1 MIESF
6 NTQPLPNVIPAY
18 VYDQYSD
25 DENVQGF
32 FEVLNAMAQG
42 YLDWFNQTPLPLYT
56 NPNINGPLLD
66 WVGNSLYNIP
76 RPVISDVQQVVKGAL
91 ATVPLT
97 ALPIAGFQISESGTS
112 AIATDDIYKR
122 VLTWFMYRGDG
133 MQMSVEWLRRRVA
146 RFLYGTNGTDIPDVG
161 LLSTVQL
168 TRKNSQVGGVTGTDV
183 TGLAVTGLAFSP
195 IYHTVILILP
205 SYSISAVFQE
215 LVQTGVIPLP
225 FQITLEI
232 VTGFAL
238 NQTELNVGTL

>member
-6 NTQPLPNVIPAY
+6 DTQPLPNVIPAY

-133 MQMSVEWLRRRVA
+133 MQMSVEWLRRRIA
-146 RFLYGTNGTDIPDVG
+146 RFIYGVNGTDLTDIG
-161 LLSTVQL
+161 LISTVSL
-168 TRKNSQVGGVTGTDV
+168 SAVNSQVGGEVGTGV
-183 TGLAVTGLAFSP
+183 VGLTVTGLAFSP
-195 IYHTVILILP
+195 ILHTGIANLP
-205 SYSISAVFQE
+205 SYPMSTILQQ
-215 LVQTGVIPLP
+215 LVQTGAIPLP
-225 FQITLEI
+225 FQIALSLN
-232 VTGFAL
+232 TGFYL
-238 NQTELNVGTL
+238 NQTNLNEGTL

>member
-6 NTQPLPNVIPAY
+6 VNQPLPNVIPAY

-42 YLDWFNQTPLPLYT
+42 YLDWFNQTPLALYT

-112 AIATDDIYKR
+112 AIATDDVYKR
-122 VLTWFMYRGDG
+122 VLTWFIYRGDG
-133 MQMSVEWLRRRVA
+133 MQMSVEWLRRRIA
-146 RFLYGTNGTDIPDVG
+146 RFIYGINGTDLTDVG
-161 LLSTVQL
+161 LISTVSLSQV
-168 TRKNSQVGGVTGTDV
+168 NSQSGGVMGNGV
-183 TGLAVTGLAFSP
+183 MGLMVMGLAFSKVLHKG
-195 IYHTVILILP
+195 IANLP
-205 SYSISAVFQE
+205 SYPMSSVLQE
-215 LVQTGVIPLP
+215 LVNTGVIPLP
-225 FQITLEI
+225 FQVT
-232 VTGFAL
+232 VTFNTGFYL
-238 NQTELNVGTL
+238 NQTNLNEGTL

>member
-6 NTQPLPNVIPAY
+6 DTQPLPNVIPAY

-42 YLDWFNQTPLPLYT
+42 YLDWFNQTPLALYT

-112 AIATDDIYKR
+112 AIATDDVYKR

-133 MQMSVEWLRRRVA
+133 MQMTVEWLRRRIA
-146 RFLYGTNGTDIPDVG
+146 RFIYGINGTDLTDIG
-161 LLSTVQL
+161 LISTVSLSQV
-168 TRKNSQVGGVTGTDV
+168 NSQSGGVMGNGV
-183 TGLAVTGLAFSP
+183 MGLMVMGLAFNKVL
-195 IYHTVILILP
+195 HKVVANLP
-205 SYSISAVFQE
+205 SYPMSSVLQE
-215 LVQTGVIPLP
+215 LVNTGVIPLP
-225 FQITLEI
+225 FQVT
-232 VTGFAL
+232 VTFNTGFIL
-238 NQTELNVGTL
+238 NQTNLNEGTL

>member
-6 NTQPLPNVIPAY
+6 VNQPLPNVIPAY

-42 YLDWFNQTPLPLYT
+42 YMEWFNQTPLPLYT

-112 AIATDDIYKR
+112 AIATDDVYKR

-133 MQMSVEWLRRRVA
+133 MQMTVEWLRRRIA
-146 RFLYGTNGTDIPDVG
+146 RFIYGINGTDLTDIG
-161 LLSTVQL
+161 LISTVSLSQV
-168 TRKNSQVGGVTGTDV
+168 NSQSGGVMGNGV
-183 TGLAVTGLAFSP
+183 MGLMVMGLAFNKVL
-195 IYHTVILILP
+195 HKVVANLP
-205 SYSISAVFQE
+205 SYPMSSVLQE
-215 LVQTGVIPLP
+215 LVNTGVIPLP
-225 FQITLEI
+225 FQVT
-232 VTGFAL
+232 VTFNTGFIL
-238 NQTELNVGTL
+238 NQTNLNEGTL

>member
-6 NTQPLPNVIPAY
+6 VNQPLPNVIPAY

-25 DENVQGF
+25 DENLQGF
-32 FEVLNAMAQG
+32 FEVLNAMCQG

-76 RPVISDVQQVVKGAL
+76 RPVISDVQQVVKGAM

-112 AIATDDIYKR
+112 AIATDDVYKR

-133 MQMSVEWLRRRVA
+133 MQMSVEWLRRRIA
-146 RFLYGTNGTDIPDVG
+146 RFIYGINGTDLTDVG
-161 LLSTVQL
+161 LISTVSLSQV
-168 TRKNSQVGGVTGTDV
+168 NSQSGGVMGNGV
-183 TGLAVTGLAFSP
+183 MGLMVMGLAFSKVLHKG
-195 IYHTVILILP
+195 IANLP
-205 SYSISAVFQE
+205 SYPMSSVLQE
-215 LVQTGVIPLP
+215 LVNTGVIPLP
-225 FQITLEI
+225 FQVT
-232 VTGFAL
+232 VTFNTGFFL
-238 NQTELNVGTL
+238 NQTNLNEGTL

>member
-6 NTQPLPNVIPAY
+6 DTQPLPNVIPAY

-76 RPVISDVQQVVKGAL
+76 RPVISDVQQVVKGAM

-112 AIATDDIYKR
+112 AIATDDVYKR

-133 MQMSVEWLRRRVA
+133 MQMSVEWLRRRIA
-146 RFLYGTNGTDIPDVG
+146 RFIYGINGTDLTDVG
-161 LLSTVQL
+161 LISTVSLSQV
-168 TRKNSQVGGVTGTDV
+168 NSQSGGVMGNGV
-183 TGLAVTGLAFSP
+183 MGLMVMGLAFSKVLHKG
-195 IYHTVILILP
+195 IANLP
-205 SYSISAVFQE
+205 SYPMSSVLQE
-215 LVQTGVIPLP
+215 LVNTGVIPLP
-225 FQITLEI
+225 FQVT
-232 VTGFAL
+232 VTFNTGFFL
-238 NQTELNVGTL
+238 NQTNLNEGTL